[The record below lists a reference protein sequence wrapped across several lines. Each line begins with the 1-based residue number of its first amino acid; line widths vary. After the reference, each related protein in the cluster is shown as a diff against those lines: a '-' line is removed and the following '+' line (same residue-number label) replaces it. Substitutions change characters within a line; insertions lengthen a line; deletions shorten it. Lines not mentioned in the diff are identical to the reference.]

1 MTSGGNLQRFDD
13 MNLDSPDAIGQ
24 TIYVGNSE
32 NNSGL
37 LKWFC
42 DDVERMM
49 NVDGSL
55 GQRCKIRCMFCSRL
69 SPKQHEIDR
78 TEGTENIQ
86 VEE

>member
-1 MTSGGNLQRFDD
+1 MSSGGNLQRFDD

-32 NNSGL
+32 NNGGL
-37 LKWFC
+37 PKWFC
-42 DDVERMM
+42 DDVERM

-69 SPKQHEIDR
+69 SPEQREIDR
-78 TEGTENIQ
+78 TEDTENIQ

>member
-1 MTSGGNLQRFDD
+1 MSSGGNLQRFDD